1 MVPEKTTCMRK
12 LPSSVFFVIALVL
25 VAFLS
30 LPVWSGGVFAQNLA
44 QELGETKQDVANKKK
59 IIRQL
64 SLKERALHKDLARIE
79 NELGK
84 LEADLDLQEKKEAEL
99 EKQRL
104 QAHQSYLRLAGKM
117 EREQGS
123 LTRLMRQLWPVYLE
137 QSRRRTGENW
147 VEADQKFTW
156 MQYFYRHSEQKF
168 VELSRRSESVAQSL
182 RQLEELRAR
191 IDKQQGT
198 IAASKKNLQTR
209 KARFAAQVKKVRSKK
224 ISQQEE
230 LDQIVR
236 VLETL
241 QHKMKAVG
249 AGKISEQKG
258 LLPWPVQGEMKLR
271 YNMKKRPPQKG
282 VGFLTAAAETVRAV
296 AAGQV
301 VHNDTL
307 RGFGRVVIVFHDQSY
322 YSLYAFLSGAA
333 VKNGQNVEQGEIL
346 GKCGVYP
353 AVGGHGVYF
362 ELRFQQKTINPLDW
376 FVTSP

>member
-1 MVPEKTTCMRK
+1 MPEKTTCMRN
-12 LPSSVFFVIALVL
+12 LSSPAIFVIVL

-30 LPVWSGGVFAQNLA
+30 SVLLGGVGFAQNLA
-44 QELGETKQDVANKKK
+44 QELGETQQDVANKKK

-64 SLKERALHKDLARIE
+64 SLKERALHKDLAKIE

-84 LEADLDLQEKKEAEL
+84 LEKDLDRQEKKEAEL

-104 QAHQSYLRLAGKM
+104 RAYQTYLDLAGKM
-117 EREQGS
+117 GREQGS

-156 MQYFYRHSEQKF
+156 MQYFYRHSEKKF
-168 VELSRRSESVAQSL
+168 AELSRRSEAVAQSL
-182 RQLEELRAR
+182 QELEQLRIR
-191 IDKQQGT
+191 IDRQQKT
-198 IAASKKNLQTR
+198 IAASKKDLQAR
-209 KARFAAQVKKVRSKK
+209 KSRFAAQVKKVRSKK

-236 VLETL
+236 VLESL
-241 QHKMKAVG
+241 EHKMRATG
-249 AGKISEQKG
+249 SGQISGQKG
-258 LLPWPVQGEMKLR
+258 LLPWPVKGRVKFG
-271 YNMKKRPPQKG
+271 YNMKASPPCKG
-282 VGFLTAAAETVRAV
+282 VGFSTEPFAAVRAV

-307 RGFGRVVIVFHDQSY
+307 RGFGRVVILFHDQSY
-322 YSLYAFLSGAA
+322 YSLYAFLSEAA
-333 VKNGQNVEQGEIL
+333 VKNEQNVKQGETL

-353 AVGGHGVYF
+353 AVGGHGLYF
-362 ELRFQQKTINPLDW
+362 ELRFQQKTINPQAW
-376 FVTSP
+376 FVHGP